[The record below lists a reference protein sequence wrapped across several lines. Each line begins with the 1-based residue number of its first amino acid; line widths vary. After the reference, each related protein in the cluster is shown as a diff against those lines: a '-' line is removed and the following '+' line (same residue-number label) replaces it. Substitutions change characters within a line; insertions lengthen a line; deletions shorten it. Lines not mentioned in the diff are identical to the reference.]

1 MFTFNQEDLVEAK
14 LCRSAEFVV
23 FTWVLTLIALA
34 STLKLHYLVKTFL
47 AFVLVG
53 IYIITILIAYPHVFQ
68 LYQAIDHRY
77 VARHFLSTF

>member
-1 MFTFNQEDLVEAK
+1 VEAK

-53 IYIITILIAYPHVFQ
+53 IYIITILIGYPHVFQ

-77 VARHFLSTF
+77 VLNCS